1 MANGSVKRPTYYTGV
16 AAAILQRKSE
26 RVSSFS
32 SCVLIKCEATLHAT
46 FRPIYFLFK
55 HQRQRAEA
63 TYMPVKSVQ

>member
-1 MANGSVKRPTYYTGV
+1 VANGSVKRPTYYTGV

-32 SCVLIKCEATLHAT
+32 RCVLIKCEATLRAT
-46 FRPIYFLFK
+46 FIYFLFK